1 MDCLVGNGKGGTNQQ
16 SQMNLSL
23 SHRFQWHLFEY
34 APCHARP
41 SGLKARHVALQA
53 CLGHV
58 TVRPEWGKFTGVF
71 LTINN
76 AEN

>member
-1 MDCLVGNGKGGTNQQ
+1 MDCLVGNGKGGTNQR

-41 SGLKARHVALQA
+41 SDLKAGILLESQA
-53 CLGHV
+53 
-58 TVRPEWGKFTGVF
+58 VRVK
-71 LTINN
+71 
-76 AEN
+76 